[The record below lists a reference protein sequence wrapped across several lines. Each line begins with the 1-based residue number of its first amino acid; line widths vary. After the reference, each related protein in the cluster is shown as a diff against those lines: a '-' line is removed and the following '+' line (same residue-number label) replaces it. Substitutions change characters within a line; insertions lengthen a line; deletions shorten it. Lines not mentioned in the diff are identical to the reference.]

1 MKKLKHAILLAGGEG
16 TRLRPMTHVI
26 PKPLAQVANVALLE
40 IILRQLASQGIER
53 VALALGYR
61 AEAIRKFCGDG
72 SRFGLHLDFF
82 TEPFPLGSGG
92 AIANVVHNAREYS
105 GAPLLIANADV
116 PSTADFRAAF
126 ALHQKRGAI
135 ATLVCGRAESLEGF
149 GAVEIAEDGRVAAFH
164 EKPAPGVTDSRWANL
179 AFWIFEPRLLER
191 FSSQHCWRVE
201 DELFPQLLRD
211 GEPLFAYRHEGFWL
225 DVGTLPRYLEAQR
238 AALDGVLPVPHIG
251 KITREYPQESPSLLA
266 PRAQVANDARLR
278 YAVVGENARI
288 ESGAIVEDAVIYPSA
303 FIERGATVQRAVVGP
318 GIRVL
323 AGTSLRDEMSFD
335 AAEN

>member
-1 MKKLKHAILLAGGEG
+1 MKLKNAILLAGGEG

-26 PKPLAQVANVALLE
+26 PKPLAQVAGVALLE

-72 SRFGLHLDFF
+72 SRFDLHLDFF

-92 AIANVVHNAREYS
+92 AIGNVVQNAREYS
-105 GAPLLIANADV
+105 QAPLLIANADV

-126 ALHQKRGAI
+126 SLHQKRDAI
-135 ATLVCGRAESLEGF
+135 ATLICGRAESLDGL
-149 GAVEIAEDGRVAAFH
+149 GAVEIEADGRVTAFH
-164 EKPAPGVTDSRWANL
+164 EKPAPGVTNARWANL
-179 AFWIFEPRLLER
+179 AFWIFGPRLLER
-191 FSSQHCWRVE
+191 FSAQRCWRVE

-211 GEPLFAYRHEGFWL
+211 GEPLFAYRHDGFWL
-225 DVGTLPRYLEAQR
+225 DVGTLPRYLAAQR
-238 AALDGVLPVPHIG
+238 AALDGVLAVPGVG
-251 KITREYPQESPSLLA
+251 KITREYSQTAPSLLA
-266 PRAQVANDARLR
+266 PRARVAKDAQLH
-278 YAVVGENARI
+278 YASIGENARI
-288 ESGAIVEDAVIYPSA
+288 ESGAILEDAVIYPSA
-303 FIERGATVQRAVVGP
+303 VVERGASVQRAVVGP
-318 GIRVL
+318 GVHVL